1 MVKQAV
7 FNRLY
12 ADGQKE
18 LKKREKVYEE
28 NKSIISSECT
38 FSPTLS
44 PVKGSANLGDDEG
57 TKIDILKGLEVTLS
71 VEDFLNAL
79 VSTVE
84 EVSGTINNTS
94 QEADDNSALSRK
106 LCIDK
111 YNLKLDKIYA
121 RKEEDVQDEIQLLQQ
136 IKKQKSAKKKA
147 QRSSRFKHLYQE
159 AASRRHRR
167 DKAHYEKAQVLPQE
181 CTFEPTIY
189 TRKNRRNKKNRNSID
204 AKDRSK
210 EKVPETA
217 DQIFARVLKR
227 NQDYADKR
235 RKHLR
240 QSLRKKPHGCTFM
253 PQVNRKKSQGNN
265 KIDAARTCLSL
276 YQRGEKERKLR
287 NEQIQHAK
295 LERDIRRKIETT
307 SVWGSPIVDID
318 SAMASLKANPNALIN
333 FNPSPPKKSEKK
345 STSSVSRAGKVT
357 MARNASKSNPKSL
370 TELSKVVNNMD
381 IEKKKKGQDIQ
392 CTFRPAI
399 NNRSAKLINGKKDGK
414 SIYQRLYKEGKDHFK
429 RSLSR
434 ETSNPTGCTFKPSL
448 RISKSSNNPKSN
460 KVDRFLSLYKDSE
473 ARLDRRDKAHSK
485 IPSQCTFQ
493 PDISASNDNGMGENA
508 DR

>member
-147 QRSSRFKHLYQE
+147 QRSSRLN
-159 AASRRHRR
+159 
-167 DKAHYEKAQVLPQE
+167 
-181 CTFEPTIY
+181 TFI
-189 TRKNRRNKKNRNSID
+189 
-204 AKDRSK
+204 RS
-210 EKVPETA
+210 
-217 DQIFARVLKR
+217 
-227 NQDYADKR
+227 
-235 RKHLR
+235 
-240 QSLRKKPHGCTFM
+240 C
-253 PQVNRKKSQGNN
+253 KS
-265 KIDAARTCLSL
+265 
-276 YQRGEKERKLR
+276 
-287 NEQIQHAK
+287 
-295 LERDIRRKIETT
+295 
-307 SVWGSPIVDID
+307 
-318 SAMASLKANPNALIN
+318 
-333 FNPSPPKKSEKK
+333 
-345 STSSVSRAGKVT
+345 
-357 MARNASKSNPKSL
+357 
-370 TELSKVVNNMD
+370 
-381 IEKKKKGQDIQ
+381 
-392 CTFRPAI
+392 
-399 NNRSAKLINGKKDGK
+399 
-414 SIYQRLYKEGKDHFK
+414 
-429 RSLSR
+429 
-434 ETSNPTGCTFKPSL
+434 
-448 RISKSSNNPKSN
+448 
-460 KVDRFLSLYKDSE
+460 
-473 ARLDRRDKAHSK
+473 
-485 IPSQCTFQ
+485 
-493 PDISASNDNGMGENA
+493 
-508 DR
+508 